1 MPGMTGAMPTSKAPP
16 SRRVVIG
23 GREYDKPWDP
33 ACGACRS
40 PWLMDIDSA
49 LAEGYSLRAI
59 GRLLEGRRP
68 AVPNE
73 VILRAHVPHLAGPH
87 LKARL
92 EFEAAAEARGDDT
105 STTSARAED
114 ALREIIRRG
123 AEQLAHGELDVAAR
137 DMIAAMRL
145 QAQLDR
151 AREGE
156 GVEASQWQGAF
167 MEFFE
172 IVRRHLTPGQWKAF
186 VADVHGSPAIRAVME
201 PARELAGGSDR

>member
-1 MPGMTGAMPTSKAPP
+1 MPTSRTPP
-16 SRRVVIG
+16 VRRVVIG

-40 PWLMDIDSA
+40 PWLRDIDSA

-59 GRLLEGRRP
+59 GKLLEGRKP
-68 AVPNE
+68 AVPND
-73 VILRAHVPHLAGPH
+73 VILRAHIPHLAEPH

-105 STTSARAED
+105 STTSARTED

-123 AEQLAHGELDVAAR
+123 TEQLAHGELDVAAR

-145 QAQLDR
+145 QSQLDR

-156 GVEASQWQGAF
+156 GVEASQWQAAY
-167 MEFFE
+167 MSFFE
-172 IVRRHLTPGQWKAF
+172 IVRRHLSPAQWKAF
-186 VADVHGSPAIRAVME
+186 VADVYASPAIRAVME
-201 PARELAGGSDR
+201 PAGELAGGSER

>member
-1 MPGMTGAMPTSKAPP
+1 MTGTS
-16 SRRVVIG
+16 SQHGTRRVVIG

-40 PWLMDIDSA
+40 PWLSHIDSA
-49 LAEGYSLRAI
+49 LAEGYSLRQI
-59 GRLLEGRRP
+59 HKLLAGRRP

-73 VILRAHVPHLAGPH
+73 TILRSHVQHLAEPH

-92 EFEAAAEARGDDT
+92 AFEEAAEHRGEDTATAGARM
-105 STTSARAED
+105 ED
-114 ALREIIRRG
+114 ALAAIIRQG
-123 AEQLAHGELDVAAR
+123 SEQLAHGDLEIGAK

-145 QAQLDR
+145 VAQLER

-156 GVEASQWQGAF
+156 GIEASAWQAAF

-172 IVRRHLTPGQWKAF
+172 IVRRHLGHAQWKAF
-186 VADVHGSPAIRAVME
+186 VTDVYASPAIRAV
-201 PARELAGGSDR
+201 LADPQALTEGTR